1 MSNGLGK
8 YGLSDFYAISL
19 TSDMKRQLMV
29 RINDELN
36 QTRTLTIERVNTV
49 CQHLNQCFEPNL
61 GTIRLAVNIVAK
73 LLSFRVAEER
83 VIDSYR
89 KLLCYASN
97 VIDCTNAS
105 ELADGMRRI
114 SLAALEG
121 GNVPFRAF
129 PVTVTKC
136 IMVLIYQLP
145 IVDVLERKI
154 IHHALRSTLRW
165 NKLVPD
171 AYKRC
176 GFGSLIR
183 CAIVSANNLRD
194 DQAAV
199 TELLALVWQL
209 FDVYYGATPRSEVHP
224 VDVLLRSAYD
234 RIFLRLTSEWA
245 DAKCFALLIAVLY
258 DLLKRPTIDGFLKL
272 DIVRLLSD
280 AAGGGLRRLVRL
292 LSIRQH
298 VRADVT
304 MQARVKTV
312 LTRIITQNLFRYEC
326 EQNGQRWQDLTKG
339 IEWMVNSVCLTELV
353 DARFICLH
361 LPREKLSLENVC
373 FMFIVRHL
381 DVLGG
386 LLDARAELD
395 YVYNLVA
402 AVNIIY
408 HKRWSVPGF
417 LVKHF
422 IDGLSRFSNHN
433 LWKQNVPE
441 SQKWLK
447 AILPQGGP
455 PSSGVNMFGRL
466 PVTIQRIQWIKLQP
480 RGFRELCIVHQ
491 QYEFLRD
498 VYIVTWDEK
507 LLTSLQSTFS
517 VTTLMTVMHGKRFSC
532 RARANAS
539 WLLSKRALP
548 GTQLAK
554 VYHNIRRHIRQP
566 TGRWMY
572 WARAIYGSID
582 GLDTATKRTLWAEL
596 TTASGRESEEENCLI
611 FELQARLLISM
622 LSEETDSEPNGHAR
636 TNNAI
641 EPLLKKQKI

>member
-1 MSNGLGK
+1 MSNGIGK
-8 YGLSDFYAISL
+8 YGLSNFYAISL
-19 TSDMKRQLMV
+19 TSEMKRQLMV
-29 RINDELN
+29 RINDEVN
-36 QTRTLTIERVNTV
+36 QRRSLTIERAELV
-49 CQHLNQCFEPNL
+49 CQHLNQCFEPSL
-61 GTIRLAVNIVAK
+61 CTIRLAMNIVAK

-89 KLLCYASN
+89 KLLCYLSN
-97 VIDCTNAS
+97 VIDRTNAS

-114 SLAALEG
+114 SLASLEG
-121 GNVPFRAF
+121 GNVPFQAF

-145 IVDVLERKI
+145 IVDVFERKI

-165 NKLVPD
+165 NKLMPD
-171 AYKRC
+171 AYKQC

-183 CAIVSANNLRD
+183 CAIVSANNLSD
-194 DQAAV
+194 DLAAV

-209 FDVYYGATPRSEVHP
+209 FDVYYSGTPRSEVHP

-234 RIFLRLTSEWA
+234 RIFSRLTSEWA

-258 DLLKRPTIDGFLKL
+258 DLLKRPIDGFLKL
-272 DIVRLLSD
+272 RIVRLLSD

-304 MQARVKTV
+304 MAARVKIV

-326 EQNGQRWQDLTKG
+326 EQNVQRWQELTKG
-339 IEWMVNSVCLTELV
+339 IEWMVNSVYLTELV

-386 LLDARAELD
+386 LLDPRTELD
-395 YVYNLVA
+395 YVYNLVT

-408 HKRWSVPGF
+408 HKRWNVPGF

-422 IDGLSRFSNHN
+422 IDGMSKFSNHN
-433 LWKQNVPE
+433 LWQQNGTE

-447 AILPQGGP
+447 AILPKGEP
-455 PSSGVNMFGRL
+455 SSSGVNIFGRL

-507 LLTSLQSTFS
+507 LLTTMQSSFS
-517 VTTLMTVMHGKRFSC
+517 VTTLMTVIHGKRFSC
-532 RARANAS
+532 RARVNAS

-548 GTQLAK
+548 GTQLTK
-554 VYHNIRRHIRQP
+554 VYHNITRHIHKP
-566 TGRWMY
+566 TDSWMY

-582 GLDTATKRTLWAEL
+582 GMDTAKKRTLWAEL
-596 TTASGRESEEENCLI
+596 TTASGKDNEEVKCLV

-622 LSEETDSEPNGHAR
+622 LSEETDSEPSGHAR

-641 EPLLKKQKI
+641 EPLSKKQKI